1 MLLVP
6 FAAQKNNKE
15 SHVADALQEAS
26 SDRSGADEACVL
38 PVRIRLL
45 PVGVPAG
52 IGTCRRV
59 GAPIRVVCHS
69 RVRPMHVRVQA
80 SIHCGLL
87 LSLLELLCGAVYVRA
102 LSHPAAAVLP
112 WCVNFVIDDLARAVN
127 DKE

>member
-1 MLLVP
+1 MYHFPAWHVDVQIRRWRTSASHRSMLLVP

-38 PVRIRLL
+38 PVRI

-59 GAPIRVVCHS
+59 GAPIRVFGGYY
-69 RVRPMHVRVQA
+69 R
-80 SIHCGLL
+80 
-87 LSLLELLCGAVYVRA
+87 
-102 LSHPAAAVLP
+102 
-112 WCVNFVIDDLARAVN
+112 
-127 DKE
+127 